1 MGLEVAVSPDP
12 SPEEGMVGDMNEEK
26 TYEQGFEDGKREVLR
41 QIDALAH
48 ALMVSNANEDLEI
61 GVAIADREA
70 VTWLVHGDLPGHRSQ
85 GDLSRALRDAARV
98 RAAMASEATVRL
110 RAALGEP

>member
-1 MGLEVAVSPDP
+1 MSGGSP
-12 SPEEGMVGDMNEEK
+12 SPGGRMVGGMNEEK
-26 TYEQGFEDGKREVLR
+26 TYEQGFEDGKREALQ

-48 ALMVSNANEDLEI
+48 ALMASNANEDLEI
-61 GVAIADREA
+61 GVAMADSEA
-70 VTWLVHGDLPGHRSQ
+70 VAWLVHGDLPGHRSQ

-98 RAAMASEATVRL
+98 RMAMATEATVRL